1 MEKNICQSCLVD
13 MEYGLPV
20 ALKDTFLAH
29 ARTSMGDGVVS
40 TPKTEANQAYYFNQV
55 LAKRGQV
62 SAMDRRTDPSAK
74 LLQTVRAYNSEGQQ
88 TFDKDDAIRSKK
100 RKLYEPPKDSSIT
113 TLFLSKLPQEVQ
125 MDDIRHVM
133 SAFGPLTNIHMLKH
147 KNSAFVEYS
156 SRQEAERAAATLKGR
171 VVLKGKKVRVGWALR
186 AGPNAQK
193 KPRLDEEAAPPRQ
206 NVAGSTHFMQATS
219 DATAQANTP
228 KTLPPIISQQPTGAV
243 PQVKLP
249 PPPAKLAQFI
259 HTMLPPPNTFRAAP
273 FVAQP
278 FYPSL
283 TKEALEGIEVVE
295 PK

>member
-29 ARTSMGDGVVS
+29 ARTSTGDGVVS
-40 TPKTEANQAYYFNQV
+40 TPQSEANQAYYFNQI

-62 SAMDRRTDPSAK
+62 SAMDRKTDPSAK

-88 TFDKDDAIRSKK
+88 TFNKDEALRNKKK
-100 RKLYEPPKDSSIT
+100 RLYEPPKDTSIT
-113 TLFLSKLPQEVQ
+113 TLFLSNLPQDASIE
-125 MDDIRHVM
+125 DIRHVM
-133 SAFGPLTNIHMLKH
+133 SAFGPLRNIHPLRQ

-156 SRQEAERAAATLKGR
+156 SREEAERAATTLKGR

-186 AGPNAQK
+186 AGDKANK
-193 KPRLDEEAAPPRQ
+193 KPRLDEAAAAPPPKPGQ
-206 NVAGSTHFMQATS
+206 HFMSSNVT
-219 DATAQANTP
+219 NTTTGASQKP
-228 KTLPPIISQQPTGAV
+228 PTLPPILAQQPAGVV
-243 PQVKLP
+243 PPTKLP
-249 PPPAKLAQFI
+249 PPPAKLEKFAAL
-259 HTMLPPPNTFRAAP
+259 MLPPPGTFRGDA

-283 TKEALEGIEVVE
+283 TKEALEGIDIVG